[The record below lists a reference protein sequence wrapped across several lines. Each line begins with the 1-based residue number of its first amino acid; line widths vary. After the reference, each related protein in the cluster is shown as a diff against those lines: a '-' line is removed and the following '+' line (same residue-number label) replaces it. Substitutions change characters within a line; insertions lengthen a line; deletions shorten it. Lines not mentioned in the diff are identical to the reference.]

1 MCSRE
6 EVRQEIASNN
16 KVRDKQL
23 FKVRDEILAEIKKI
37 EKRQEEVSKN
47 CDIREREVLTIKNY
61 FNEHTSTN
69 KKDFESLGMKID
81 KMMDIVNDKLLPAYN
96 REKQQEIAMQF
107 IKEKAKSGRFWIGMF
122 LSVVAFV
129 SSVGYIIKQ
138 LLK

>member
-1 MCSRE
+1 MCSKL
-6 EVRQEIASNN
+6 EVEQAIADNN

-37 EKRQEEVSKN
+37 EQRQEDVRKDCEF
-47 CDIREREVLTIKNY
+47 REREVSTVKSY
-61 FNEHTSTN
+61 FNEHAVTN
-69 KKDFESLGMKID
+69 KKDFESLGRKID

-138 LLK
+138 FLK

>member
-6 EVRQEIASNN
+6 DVRQEIAINN

-37 EKRQEEVSKN
+37 EKMQDDVKKECE
-47 CDIREREVLTIKNY
+47 IREREVSTVKSY
-61 FNEHTSTN
+61 FNDHTATN
-69 KKDFESLGMKID
+69 KKDFESLGSKID
-81 KMMDIVNDKLLPAYN
+81 KMMEIINDKLLPAYN

-122 LSVVAFV
+122 LSVIALF
-129 SSVGYIIKQ
+129 SSVGYVIKQ
-138 LLK
+138 MLK

>member
-37 EKRQEEVSKN
+37 EQRQDDVRKDCEM
-47 CDIREREVLTIKNY
+47 REREVSTVKSYL
-61 FNEHTSTN
+61 NEHTATN
-69 KKDFESLGMKID
+69 KKDFESLGRKID

-122 LSVVAFV
+122 LSVVAFI